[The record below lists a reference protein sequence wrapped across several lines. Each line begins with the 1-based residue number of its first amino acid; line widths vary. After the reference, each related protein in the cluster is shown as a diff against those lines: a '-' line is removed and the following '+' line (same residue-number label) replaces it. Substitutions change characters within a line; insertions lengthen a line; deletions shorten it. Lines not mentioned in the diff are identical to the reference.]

1 MQVAISIQ
9 QGHVMPSMLLRK
21 LRHDSN
27 KNRLY
32 RAFREVG
39 RVIRTSFLLRYVAN
53 PDLRR
58 QVGTVTNQMEAF
70 NGFSKWLFFGDDG
83 KIKHNDPVEQE
94 KRIKYNDLISNLVML
109 HNVIDMTKLLQQL
122 KQEGY
127 AVNSKTLARISPY
140 LTEHIQRFGEYVIDM
155 EQEVEPI
162 SFQLPIADS
171 A

>member
-1 MQVAISIQ
+1 
-9 QGHVMPSMLLRK
+9 
-21 LRHDSN
+21 
-27 KNRLY
+27 
-32 RAFREVG
+32 
-39 RVIRTSFLLRYVAN
+39 
-53 PDLRR
+53 
-58 QVGTVTNQMEAF
+58 MEAF

-83 KIKHNDPVEQE
+83 KIKHNDPIEQE
-94 KRIKYNDLISNLVML
+94 KHIKYNDLISNLIML

-155 EQEVEPI
+155 DQDVEPI
-162 SFQLPIADS
+162 SFELPIADS

>member
-1 MQVAISIQ
+1 MA
-9 QGHVMPSMLLRK
+9 
-21 LRHDSN
+21 D
-27 KNRLY
+27 
-32 RAFREVG
+32 
-39 RVIRTSFLLRYVAN
+39 

-58 QVGTVTNQMEAF
+58 QVGTVTNQMDAF

-83 KIKHNDPVEQE
+83 KIKHNDPVEHE

-109 HNVIDMTKLLQQL
+109 HNVIDMTQLLQQL

-155 EQEVEPI
+155 NQTIEHIPFELNLAE
-162 SFQLPIADS
+162 S